1 MTQETHVE
9 LNDESIR
16 KIGPYTLV
24 TGILLALLGTV
35 GIILPGLMS
44 LFTTSFIA
52 ALFLIGAT
60 FWGYH
65 TWKSNPR
72 GVVDWLKPALL
83 LLSGGLMLF
92 YPLAG
97 VAAVGLMLAI
107 YLLLDSFGSFALAQA
122 LHPAKGWGWMAFNG
136 VVSLL
141 LAMLFLI
148 GWPETSMLL
157 VGIYVGISLIFDG
170 WALIF
175 LGWAFRKGKLNG
187 QIKAVIEEANDEGA
201 KTA

>member
-1 MTQETHVE
+1 MTTVTHIE

-24 TGILLALLGTV
+24 TGILLTLLGTV
-35 GIILPGLMS
+35 GILVPGLMS

-72 GVVDWLKPALL
+72 SVVDWLKPALL

-97 VAAVGLMLAI
+97 IAAVGLMLAI
-107 YLLLDSFGSFALAQA
+107 YLLMDSFGSFTLAQA

-175 LGWAFRKGKLNG
+175 LGWAFRKGKLSG
-187 QIKAVIEEANDEGA
+187 QIKAVIEEADDKGV